1 MGYKLFGS
9 LFLLLSGGVAA
20 WSLTRREREK
30 VDLLDRWIGLI
41 LVIGNQIDCYL
52 MPIGDILAS
61 VDPSLLPLPQNCRVP
76 LTLDALYAAGEG
88 YLDPDAARL
97 ILAFIREIGGGY
109 REEQVKRCA
118 YYAEELRRM
127 HHAQTEALPSRLRV
141 IVTLCLA
148 AAATA
153 AILLW

>member
-1 MGYKLFGS
+1 MGFKLLGS
-9 LFLLLSGGVAA
+9 LLMLLSGGLLA
-20 WSLTRREREK
+20 WSLVRRER
-30 VDLLDRWIGLI
+30 VRSALLAGWIDLIAY
-41 LVIGNQIDCYL
+41 IGNQIDCYL

-61 VDPSLLPLPQNCRVP
+61 VDPKRLPIPPNTSAP
-76 LTLDALYAAGEG
+76 LTLEG
-88 YLDPDAARL
+88 IWEVGRSYLEPETARL
-97 ILAFIREIGGGY
+97 IGAFTREIGGGY

-118 YYAEELRRM
+118 YYVQALR
-127 HHAQTEALPSRLRV
+127 EAHRQQIEAMPSRLRV